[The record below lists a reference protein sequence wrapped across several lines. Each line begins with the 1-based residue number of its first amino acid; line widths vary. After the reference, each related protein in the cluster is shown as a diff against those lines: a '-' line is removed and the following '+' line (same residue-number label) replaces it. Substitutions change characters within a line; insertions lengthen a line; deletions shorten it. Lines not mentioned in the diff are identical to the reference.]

1 MSREVS
7 LLFRTFSLQLFLSI
21 AAAAIWFYTKSPV
34 AGYSSI
40 VGGSIHF
47 VPYLVSSFV
56 ILAHKA
62 HSDNAFQLVMDAYCG
77 VGVKFVL
84 TIIMFVSCFLYMQE
98 AVPVPLFTTFAL
110 SAVTQGIV
118 SFVYNNRY

>member
-7 LLFRTFSLQLFLSI
+7 LLIRTFSLQLFLSI
-21 AAAAIWFYTKSPV
+21 AAATIWFYTKSPA

-62 HSDNAFQLVMDAYCG
+62 RSDNAFQLVMDAYCG

-84 TIIMFVSCFLYMQE
+84 TIIMFVSCFLYVE
-98 AVPVPLFTTFAL
+98 TIPVPLFTTFAL